1 MTDKINL
8 SPNPKVKEMEEDF
21 KTERDITVADN
32 YIFSPIFLSIEALF
46 MIRKGGGKWRR
57 D

>member
-1 MTDKINL
+1 MTDKINH
-8 SPNPKVKEMEEDF
+8 SPNLKVKEMEEDF

-32 YIFSPIFLSIEALF
+32 YLFPIFLSIEALF
-46 MIRKGGGKWRR
+46 MIWKGGGKWRR